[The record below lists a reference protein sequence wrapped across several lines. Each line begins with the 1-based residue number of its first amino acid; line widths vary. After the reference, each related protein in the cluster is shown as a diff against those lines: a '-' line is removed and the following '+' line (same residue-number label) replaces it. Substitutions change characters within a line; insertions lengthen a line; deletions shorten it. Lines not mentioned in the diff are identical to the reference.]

1 MTTKFER
8 QGTILRLVQQQPLST
23 QADVAEAL
31 RAAGIDAVQATVSR
45 DIHQLGLVKVRNEEG
60 RLVYALQGAADLRRL
75 DELTFALRRWA
86 GGFTPA
92 GNLCV
97 IATPRGFAAAL
108 ADAIDAAELDEV
120 AGTIAGDNTVFVAA
134 RDGLSGAELA
144 ARTAKAPA
152 VSVVERS
159 SVILGSLP
167 VGERVGIAFSG
178 GLDTSCA
185 LAWMREHGAIPYAF
199 TADLGQ
205 YDEPDIDAVPDKAR
219 LYGAEDAVL
228 VDCKERARARGP
240 DRAAVRRVP
249 HPDGRQALLQ
259 HHAARARR
267 HRDEARAGDG
277 RARRRHL
284 GRRLDVQGQRH
295 RALLPL
301 RPARQR
307 EPAHLQ
313 AVARQPPSSTSSAA
327 ARR

>member
-31 RAAGIDAVQATVSR
+31 RATGIDAVQATVSR

-97 IATPRGFAAAL
+97 IMTPRGFAAAL

-144 ARTAKAPA
+144 
-152 VSVVERS
+152 
-159 SVILGSLP
+159 
-167 VGERVGIAFSG
+167 
-178 GLDTSCA
+178 
-185 LAWMREHGAIPYAF
+185 RE
-199 TADLGQ
+199 
-205 YDEPDIDAVPDKAR
+205 
-219 LYGAEDAVL
+219 
-228 VDCKERARARGP
+228 
-240 DRAAVRRVP
+240 
-249 HPDGRQALLQ
+249 
-259 HHAARARR
+259 
-267 HRDEARAGDG
+267 
-277 RARRRHL
+277 
-284 GRRLDVQGQRH
+284 
-295 RALLPL
+295 L
-301 RPARQR
+301 RK
-307 EPAHLQ
+307 HLQ
-313 AVARQPPSSTSSAA
+313 
-327 ARR
+327 